1 MKTEIGKLLEVD
13 RDGNQIRLA
22 LTDGSLYIHL
32 NDPAAMTLIQALAG
46 LVSEI
51 RLYPV
56 SVDVFTSTE
65 EKSTL

>member
-22 LTDGSLYIHL
+22 LTDGSLYIYL
-32 NDPAAMTLIQALAG
+32 NDVAAMTLVQAIAG

-51 RLYPV
+51 RRYPV
-56 SVDVFTSTE
+56 SVVVSIPAEPKPTP
-65 EKSTL
+65 